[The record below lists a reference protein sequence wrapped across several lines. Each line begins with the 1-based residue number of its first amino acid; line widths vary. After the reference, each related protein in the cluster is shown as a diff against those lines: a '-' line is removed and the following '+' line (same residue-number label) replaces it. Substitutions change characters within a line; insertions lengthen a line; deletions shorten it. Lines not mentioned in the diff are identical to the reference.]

1 MARADLA
8 HHHVPF
14 SGDYHAFRGVLTRLA
29 RECGMGRDRADQLVL
44 AANEVVAN
52 AVVHGEPPV
61 AVRCWVADGDFVC
74 EVSDGGPGV
83 ADPFAGWELPEPGAP
98 GGWGLAL
105 ARRICDALE
114 VAGPAGESRVRLYMA
129 LGQPL

>member
-1 MARADLA
+1 VWARLA
-8 HHHVPF
+8 QQHHIPF
-14 SGDYHAFRGVLTRLA
+14 TGDYHAFRGVLARRA
-29 RECGMGRDRADQLVL
+29 RECGMPAERVDRLVL

-52 AVVHGEPPV
+52 AVVHGEPPI
-61 AVRCWVADGDFVC
+61 AVHCWVAGEDFVC

-83 ADPFAGWELPEPGAP
+83 GDPRAGWELPDSASP

-114 VAGPAGESRVRLYMA
+114 VADGGDESRVRLYMA
-129 LGQPL
+129 LA